1 VPARPIGDG
10 PDMHCLFPAIKSVPA
25 ESVELGFPL
34 LVEANESLADTG
46 GAGFYRG
53 GNAQRMR
60 YRFLS
65 RGEFSLHDDRW
76 FTHPWGIDG
85 GMPGAR
91 SQKILYRYSAS
102 PDPAPEYLP
111 SKRDHVQV
119 APGDVLEH
127 ITWGG
132 GGLGDPLTRPP
143 AKVARDVHQKL
154 VTVGGA
160 RANYG
165 VVVDPVTFAVDEPAT
180 AALRV
185 DMAAKKVAL
194 PSIYNRGAPG
204 GLAELR
210 ARSLA
215 ETGLPPP
222 KAQWEEDPYGPHM
235 QLQYVQDWYKTRREE
250 GDWKVE

>member
-1 VPARPIGDG
+1 MPARPIGDG

-76 FTHPWGIDG
+76 FTYPWGIDG
-85 GMPGAR
+85 GQPGAR
-91 SQKILYRYSAS
+91 SKKVLYRYSESA
-102 PDPAPEYLP
+102 DPEPEYLP

-119 APGDVLEH
+119 KPGDVLEH

-132 GGLGDPLTRPP
+132 GGLGDPLTRP
-143 AKVARDVHQKL
+143 AEKVALEVHQKL
-154 VTVGGA
+154 VTVAGA

-165 VVVDPVTFAVDEPAT
+165 VAVDPVTFEVLADET
-180 AALRV
+180 TALRAQ
-185 DMAAKKVAL
+185 MAAAKV
-194 PSIYNRGAPG
+194 PQRSIYNRGCTD
-204 GLAELR
+204 LDELR
-210 ARSLA
+210 ARSLE

-222 KAQWEEDPYGPHM
+222 RAQWEEEAYGPHM
-235 QLQYVQDWYKTRREE
+235 QLKYVQNWYQTRREE